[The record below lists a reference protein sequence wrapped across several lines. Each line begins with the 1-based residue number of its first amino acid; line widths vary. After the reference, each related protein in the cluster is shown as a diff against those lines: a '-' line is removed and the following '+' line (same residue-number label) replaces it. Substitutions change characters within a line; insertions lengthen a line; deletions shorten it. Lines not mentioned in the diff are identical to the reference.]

1 MAANPSAA
9 SASLDM
15 AGNGRLERLS
25 LSEQALSVIRQAMIR
40 GELRPG
46 EIYSAAALA
55 SRLGVSNSPVR
66 EAMLTL
72 VNEGLMVPVRNRG
85 FQVVGF
91 SDRDLEEIYEVR
103 RLLEIP
109 SMVEVARRAAE
120 FDFAPLREL
129 AERNVAAAA
138 AGDLDGYLET
148 DREFHLRLTELV
160 GNQRLLKTIAGLR
173 DHTRLFGLT
182 GLLAQGQLTASA
194 AEHVVILEAIER
206 GDVEQTE
213 ESMSVH
219 LGHIVKEWAGK

>member
-1 MAANPSAA
+1 MAANSFVSAV
-9 SASLDM
+9 SLD
-15 AGNGRLERLS
+15 GDHRVERLS
-25 LSEQALSVIRQAMIR
+25 LSEQALRIIRQAMIR
-40 GELRPG
+40 GDIKPG

-55 SRLGVSNSPVR
+55 SQLGVSNSPVR

-91 SDRDLEEIYEVR
+91 TQQDLQEIYEVR
-103 RLLEIP
+103 LMLEIP
-109 SMVEVARRAAE
+109 AMAKLARMHEAV
-120 FDFAPLREL
+120 DFAPLRDL
-129 AERNVAAAA
+129 ATQNVAAAA

-182 GLLAQGQLTASA
+182 GLLAQGQLTSSA
-194 AEHVVILEAIER
+194 AEHVDILDAIEQ
-206 GDVEQTE
+206 GDVERTE
-213 ESMSVH
+213 ELMSVH
-219 LGHIVKEWAGK
+219 LGHIVKEWAGS